1 MTVNNIFSLFAWLI
15 RIILGSKEKFEYLL
29 IHHQG
34 QVCILMYCALK
45 FSHERIKMRKVM
57 LRPPAKYLR
66 ESITILRPID
76 M

>member
-34 QVCILMYCALK
+34 QVCILMHCKLNS
-45 FSHERIKMRKVM
+45 SHERNCNAQFFHK
-57 LRPPAKYLR
+57 KYLFLI
-66 ESITILRPID
+66 EKKKLSIAINS
-76 M
+76 